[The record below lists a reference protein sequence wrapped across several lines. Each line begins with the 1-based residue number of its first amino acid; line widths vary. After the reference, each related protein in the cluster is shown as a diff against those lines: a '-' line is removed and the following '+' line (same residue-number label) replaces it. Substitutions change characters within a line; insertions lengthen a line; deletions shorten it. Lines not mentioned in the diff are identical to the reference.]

1 MFRKAG
7 ILLFWLAVW
16 QILAMAVGNSLLLV
30 TPIETLY
37 RLAELAG
44 QISFWEAA
52 AGSMARISTGFLLG
66 FLTAVL
72 LSRLSFRFPAAEELF
87 KPLIGL
93 IKTVPVASFAVLLLI
108 WWGSSVLAVAI
119 CFLIVLPNIYLNLLE
134 GLKAADGRLI
144 EMAKVFRMPLG
155 NRFFYIYRPALRP
168 FLESGLKLSLGMCW
182 KSGVAA
188 EVIGTPVHSIGGQL
202 YLSKIYLD
210 TSGVLAWTAVIILLS
225 VCLEKIVLRLAGKF
239 FEWNPLFTKKAGT
252 GKRRGPGSTSGF
264 FPKAKQT
271 AFLETRE
278 RYKSTGIILDH
289 IWKSYGETK
298 VLADVSAVYESG
310 NTYYLTD
317 PSGSGKTTLLKI
329 LCGLEKPD
337 SGTVTGPDRFSMVFQ
352 EDRLCEMY
360 SAVCNVAMVT
370 GDRAGAEAA
379 LKRLLPEEALFKPCG
394 QLSGGMKRRVALVRA
409 MEAPSEAVVLDE
421 PFTGMDAGTKQ
432 RAEEYIRAGRKDR
445 ILVIATHDRC
455 EEKTG
460 FFREE
465 KPTQESRYGK

>member
-16 QILAMAVGNSLLLV
+16 QILAMAVGNSILLV
-30 TPIETLY
+30 TPIETLC

-44 QISFWEAA
+44 KMAFWEAA
-52 AGSMARISTGFLLG
+52 AGSMVRIAMGFVLG

-72 LSRLSFRFPAAEELF
+72 LSGFSFRFSAVEELF

-119 CFLIVLPNIYLNLLE
+119 CFLIVLPNMYLNLLE
-134 GLKAADGRLI
+134 GLKAADGRLL
-144 EMAKVFRMPLG
+144 EMAKVFRMPFG

-210 TSGVLAWTAVIILLS
+210 TSGILAWTAVIILLS
-225 VCLEKIVLRLAGKF
+225 VCLEKTVLRLAEEF
-239 FEWNPLFTKKAGT
+239 FEWNPLFTGKAGT
-252 GKRRGPGSTSGF
+252 GKRRKQDSTSGPF
-264 FPKAKQT
+264 RRAKQT
-271 AFLETRE
+271 ALLEMRE
-278 RYKSTGIILDH
+278 RYKTPVIVLDH
-289 IWKSYGETK
+289 IRKSYGETK

-317 PSGSGKTTLLKI
+317 PSGSGKTTLFRI

-352 EDRLCEMY
+352 EDRLCETY

-370 GDRAGAEAA
+370 GERAGAEAA

-409 MEAPSEAVVLDE
+409 MEASSEAVVLDE

-432 RAEEYIRAGRKDR
+432 RAEEYISASQKDR
-445 ILVIATHDRC
+445 LLLIATHDRC
-455 EEKTG
+455 EGKTG
-460 FFREE
+460 FF
-465 KPTQESRYGK
+465 